1 MRAVAGILAYLV
13 ILIIAI
19 VILANELIKNKKRK
33 LK

>member
-19 VILANELIKNKKRK
+19 VILANELIKNKKGN
-33 LK
+33 